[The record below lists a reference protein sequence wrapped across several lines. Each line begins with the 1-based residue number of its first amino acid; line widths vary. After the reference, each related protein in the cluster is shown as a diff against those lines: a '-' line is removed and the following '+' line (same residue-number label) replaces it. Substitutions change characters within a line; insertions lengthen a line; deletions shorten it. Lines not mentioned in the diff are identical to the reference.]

1 MVEVCTRKK
10 NNAKFDYY
18 PYILLL
24 SAFFLLLSV
33 IVYAFFPKVL
43 YNNTQRLRLHFA
55 ANMFLAF
62 VILST
67 NQFTYIGNLDRVAC
81 IAFGMDMKGIETSCM
96 YVGLSTG
103 N

>member
-1 MVEVCTRKK
+1 MMIEVCTRNR
-10 NNAKFDYY
+10 NNAKFNFY
-18 PYILLL
+18 PYILLF

-43 YNNTQRLRLHFA
+43 YNNTQRLRLQFA

-67 NQFTYIGNLDRVAC
+67 NQFTFIGKWNMVAC
-81 IAFGMDMKGIETSCM
+81 SAFGKNIIEEIICR
-96 YVGLSTG
+96 L
-103 N
+103 